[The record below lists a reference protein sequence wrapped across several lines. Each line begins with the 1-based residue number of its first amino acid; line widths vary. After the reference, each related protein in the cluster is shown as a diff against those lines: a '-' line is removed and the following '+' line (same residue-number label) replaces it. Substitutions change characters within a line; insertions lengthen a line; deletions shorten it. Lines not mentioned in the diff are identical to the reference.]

1 MKSYPGALQGL
12 VEQLMKLPGIGRK
25 TAARL
30 AFHIVRMPGESAQK
44 LAAAIIDVKSRLT
57 LCSFCQNLTESD
69 PCPLCRDAARDSHQL
84 CVVEYPADV
93 ASIENSGAF
102 KGRYFVL
109 HGTLAPMQGLGP
121 EDLRL
126 EKLRQIVVEQ
136 KISEVVLATNPTV
149 EGNATESLTVVGNN
163 KAWGIGSALTFT
175 DNPFVNN
182 ADTPIALTGSGGVNR
197 RENVKM
203 GAAGSV
209 FPSELHFRK

>member
-30 AFHIVRMPGESAQK
+30 AFHMVRMPGEDAEK
-44 LAAAIIDVKSRLT
+44 LAAAIINVKNRLA

-69 PCPLCRDAARDSHQL
+69 PCPLCRDMARDVHQL

-102 KGRYFVL
+102 RGRYFVL

-121 EDLRL
+121 DDLRL

-136 KISEVVLATNPTV
+136 KISEVVIATNPTV
-149 EGNATESLTVVGNN
+149 EGNATALFLSRFLRPLGVHLSRPACGLPVGADLEYMDPVTIRKSLDGR
-163 KAWGIGSALTFT
+163 GPL
-175 DNPFVNN
+175 
-182 ADTPIALTGSGGVNR
+182 
-197 RENVKM
+197 
-203 GAAGSV
+203 
-209 FPSELHFRK
+209 